1 MVNNIG
7 IWAFTPD
14 RITSENLTDCD
25 GLALEILK
33 TGYRVKTTIENLVEN
48 IIIFFEDECFS
59 NDEEFTIEGCMDF
72 ISNSGGFAEFD
83 YYIA

>member
-25 GLALEILK
+25 SLALEILK
-33 TGYRVKTTIENLVEN
+33 TGYRAHTTIENLVEN
-48 IIIFFEDECFS
+48 IIIFFEDECYC
-59 NDEEFTIEGCMDF
+59 IHQ
-72 ISNSGGFAEFD
+72 
-83 YYIA
+83 

>member
-25 GLALEILK
+25 SLALEILNA
-33 TGYRVKTTIENLVEN
+33 GYHVKTTIENLVEN
-48 IIIFFEDECFS
+48 IIIFFEDECYC
-59 NDEEFTIEGCMDF
+59 NDEEFTIAGCMDF
-72 ISNSGGFAEFD
+72 VSNSGGFTEFD